1 MTDDSAELKKE
12 KPGNNSLKRSKRDA
26 RILDLTVKGLGAT
39 ATATATGCSVSTVNA
54 VLRRF
59 APVLKALG
67 EVEDYRG
74 AKADILD
81 AAQISVLES
90 AFSGNKLKKAGFLS
104 TLQGFEILN
113 KAGRLEKGQ
122 STENIQKIIKGDMN
136 INHLTGDK

>member
-1 MTDDSAELKKE
+1 MSDDSAEPKKE
-12 KPGNNSLKRSKRDA
+12 KPGNNALKRSKRDA
-26 RILDLTVKGLGAT
+26 RILDLTVKGLGAM
-39 ATATATGCSVSTVNA
+39 ATASATGCSVSTVNA

-67 EVEDYRG
+67 EVEEYRG

-81 AAQISVLES
+81 AAQIAALES

-122 STENIQKIIKGDMN
+122 STENIEKIIKGDMN
-136 INHLTGDK
+136 INHLTGSK